1 MLKPLI
7 VNEVGAVAEGR
18 QDCHV
23 QTLQKV
29 FPLHRL
35 FQKCEPC
42 LKMFSR
48 NVFGLRNFAVV
59 WNQVGKNLV
68 CQKATKAKSGSID
81 SQKKHRR
88 QFAVQKSDI

>member
-18 QDCHV
+18 QDCHSP
-23 QTLQKV
+23 TLKIV

-59 WNQVGKNLV
+59 RNQVEENLV
-68 CQKATKAKSGSID
+68 CQKATKAKGGSID
-81 SQKKHRR
+81 SQKKHR
-88 QFAVQKSDI
+88 QQLVVQKSDI